1 MQTMKSL
8 TEDFFL
14 LRTNAIRRKRFKT
27 EQQVRK
33 SLFKEVVRILAIFNE
48 FFLSKSKYLKSE
60 KGFATHVMIAE
71 L

>member
-27 EQQVRK
+27 EQVRK

-48 FFLSKSKYLKSE
+48 FFLSKSQYLKSE

>member
-27 EQQVRK
+27 EQVRK

>member
-27 EQQVRK
+27 EQVRK

-60 KGFATHVMIAE
+60 KGFATHAMIAE